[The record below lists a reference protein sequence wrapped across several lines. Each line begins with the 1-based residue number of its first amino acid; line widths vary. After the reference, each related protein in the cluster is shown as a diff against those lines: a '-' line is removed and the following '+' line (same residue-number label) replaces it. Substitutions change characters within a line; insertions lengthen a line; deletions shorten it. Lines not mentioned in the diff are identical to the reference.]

1 MTDRLISPSEIVTK
15 ALGYK
20 PDGVPAKQAC
30 VCAYCGHA
38 IGVGEIR
45 VPFTTGQ
52 SFMDEHYLAAKGSHD
67 VCGWCVPLLSPEGLR
82 ASGHGVFGPD
92 GFMPFRKWRDIAS
105 AVMEP
110 PRTPFVMVHATA
122 NNQHM
127 AWRAPVNYARDLYRV
142 RVGLRDL
149 LIRRPVLEEAVELC
163 RVLGESPRVV
173 GERATTRN
181 VKVPKSKA
189 AKTLPNPFAYLSP
202 DLKDA
207 RHGTLTAAV
216 ANLRSDPGITSKE
229 QAALAFVQRLTLG
242 ETWALRFVL
251 TPGAGE

>member
-1 MTDRLISPSEIVTK
+1 MMERLISPSEIVTM

-20 PDGVPAKQAC
+20 PDGVPAKHAC

-38 IGVGEIR
+38 IGLGELR
-45 VPFTTGQ
+45 APFTPGQ
-52 SFMDEHYLAAKGSHD
+52 TFMDEHYLAAKGSHD

-82 ASGHGVFGPD
+82 ASGYGVFGPD
-92 GFMPFRKWRDIAS
+92 GFMPFRKWRDIA
-105 AVMEP
+105 AALTEP
-110 PRTPFVMVHATA
+110 PRAPFVMVHATA

-149 LIRRPVLEEAVELC
+149 LIRRPVLEKAVEQC

-173 GERATTRN
+173 GDGTAS
-181 VKVPKSKA
+181 KKPKAGQSKS

-202 DLKDA
+202 DLKDT
-207 RHGTLTAAV
+207 RHGAVTAAV
-216 ANLRSDPGITSKE
+216 ARLHSDPDITLEE
-229 QAALAFVQRLTLG
+229 QAALEFVQRLTLG